1 MNESGD
7 KKMKKKTFLILYGIV
22 YSVVYLLVWAYIY
35 LTYGFTSE
43 SAVAFSIFMYLLGA
57 TVVLTICF
65 IFSPKN
71 SKKYNWT
78 NCEEEKAKP

>member
-1 MNESGD
+1 
-7 KKMKKKTFLILYGIV
+7 MKKKTFLILYGIV

-71 SKKYNWT
+71 SKKYNWA
-78 NCEEEKAKP
+78 NYNLKVKQRRKLQQN